1 MCVKKHER
9 PCRCCEAKRLVL
21 TSTLATAWPRFFLVL
36 QPRWGSQFMVV
47 GISGLLPPAA
57 ELRNQ
62 QLDRGE
68 CLQWLYSG
76 LLEQST
82 VFFFFSPRL
91 WCRKFV
97 EPLVTWLMQPLL
109 VVININLTKN
119 FIHDL
124 VIGFLHCKF
133 FFFFFFFG
141 IWWNKIL
148 VNHNQHP

>member
-1 MCVKKHER
+1 MTHRAQMCVKKHER

-36 QPRWGSQFMVV
+36 QARWGSQFMVV

-91 WCRKFV
+91 CCRKFV

-109 VVININLTKN
+109 LVINIKWTKT
-119 FIHDL
+119 FIHE
-124 VIGFLHCKF
+124 VGRGRGRCTWF
-133 FFFFFFFG
+133 FFFSF
-141 IWWNKIL
+141 L
-148 VNHNQHP
+148 VYGETKY